1 MTNKNGR
8 ILWGGPSTLTGEPI
22 VAIAT
27 GLSRSSLNPK
37 TGSVVQTWILPT
49 EGKAEPAESVCGDC
63 KFRTGACYVNWGR
76 APAAILRSY
85 RAGNYGPMGVKDW
98 CSLRGKVVRMGAAGD
113 PAAAPVG
120 LWKQLSEFS
129 KSWVGYTHQWRDPQL
144 SGLKPILMASV
155 DSPQEM
161 EEAKALGWRTF
172 RTILPWEMVRTG
184 EILCPASKEAGELTQ
199 CQRCRLCSGA
209 STKAKDIAI
218 QAHGSTCR
226 IKSYQKMRASKAP
239 DSVPSALLQLH

>member
-1 MTNKNGR
+1 MPNKNGR
-8 ILWGGPSTLTGEPI
+8 ILWGGPSALTGEPI

-27 GLSRSSLNPK
+27 GLSRSSLNRK
-37 TGSVVQTWILPT
+37 TGSVVQTWILPA

-63 KFRTGACYVNWGR
+63 KFRTGACYVNWGQ

-85 RAGNYGPMGVKDW
+85 RAGNYGPMGAKDW
-98 CSLRGKVVRMGAAGD
+98 CSLRGKVVRVGAAGD

-172 RTILPWEMVRTG
+172 RTILSTEMVRG
-184 EILCPASKEAGELTQ
+184 SEVLCPASPEAGNLTT
-199 CQRCRLCSGA
+199 CSKCCLCKGA
-209 STKAKDIAI
+209 SIRAKDIAI
-218 QAHGSTCR
+218 QVHGSAPR
-226 IKSYQKMRASKAP
+226 IKAYEELRSDQ
-239 DSVPSALLQLH
+239 SV